1 MEKTTS
7 PEIRVAQY
15 DFGMIGLGTMG
26 RNLALNISDH
36 GYSVAGFDKDRAK
49 VEDLEQE
56 SGRHAVHG
64 VSDLNTFVNAL
75 KTPRSILL
83 LVPAGPAVDAVIA
96 ELMPLLNAGDLL
108 ADCGN
113 SHFSD
118 TDRRSRH
125 LEEAGFRFLGV
136 GVSGG
141 EAGARFGPSIMP
153 GGDREAFERM
163 EPMLQAISA
172 KVNGEPCMGWL
183 GPRSAGHYVK
193 MAHNGIEYALMQLL
207 SETYHLL
214 KEAGGLDNDELHAL
228 FSHWNEG
235 SLQSFLLEITA
246 AIFAR
251 PDDLSSARLIDMI
264 RASAKQKGTGM
275 WTSQNALDLHIPVP
289 SIDMAV
295 MQRDLSAL
303 AEERVLAQ
311 KLNNKVPLPDKPT
324 DKQLLVTQLEQG
336 LQFATIVTYAQGLSL
351 LHHASAAYG
360 YSLNMAEVAR
370 IWRGGCIIR
379 AALLEDIRAVYA
391 NQPGLPNLLLAPAFA
406 QKLTALQAGTRYIL
420 KIAIDHGIPVP
431 AFMACLSY
439 YDAYRRD
446 WLPANLIQAQRDF
459 FGAHTYERTDRTGI
473 FHTNWGQ

>member
-1 MEKTTS
+1 MEKPTF

-15 DFGMIGLGTMG
+15 DFGMIGLGVMG
-26 RNLALNISDH
+26 RNLALNIADR
-36 GYSVAGFDKDRAK
+36 GYSVVGFDKDQDKTQA
-49 VEDLEQE
+49 LTQE
-56 SGRHAVHG
+56 SRQRNILSVRDLRAF
-64 VSDLNTFVNAL
+64 VSTL
-75 KTPRSILL
+75 KTPRAILL
-83 LVPAGPAVDAVIA
+83 LVPAGAAVDAVIE
-96 ELMPLLNAGDLL
+96 ELMPLLSAGDLL

-118 TDRRSRH
+118 TDRRAGR
-125 LEEAGFRFLGV
+125 LEEAGLRFLGV

-153 GGDREAFERM
+153 GGDREAFERIA
-163 EPMLQAISA
+163 PMLQAISA

-207 SETYHLL
+207 AETYHML

-228 FSHWNEG
+228 FSRWNQG
-235 SLQSFLLEITA
+235 PLQSFLLEITA

-251 PDDLSSARLIDMI
+251 ADDLSPARLIDRI
-264 RASAKQKGTGM
+264 KASAKQKGTGM
-275 WTSQNALDLHIPVP
+275 WTSQNAFDLHVPVP
-289 SIDMAV
+289 AIDMAV
-295 MQRDLSAL
+295 AQRDLSAL
-303 AEERVLAQ
+303 AEERHIAHTLHTLHLSGDPVD
-311 KLNNKVPLPDKPT
+311 KPPLPA
-324 DKQLLVTQLEQG
+324 QLEQA
-336 LQFATIVTYAQGLSL
+336 LQFAAIVTYAQGLSL
-351 LHHASAAYG
+351 LHHASQAYG
-360 YSLNMAEVAR
+360 YGLQLAEVAR
-370 IWRGGCIIR
+370 VWRGGCIIR

-391 NQPGLPNLLLAPAFA
+391 NEPGLPSLLLAPVLA
-406 QKLTALQAGTRYIL
+406 QKLTALQAGARSVL
-420 KIAIDHGIPVP
+420 KTAIDRGIPVP

-459 FGAHTYERTDRTGI
+459 FGAHTYERTDRAGV